1 MPKVTVEHEQQQ
13 RQKIL
18 RAAVG
23 CFCQRGYHNTSVQH
37 ICDEAGLSKGGLYT
51 YFKSK
56 EQILAAVVKESFIGG
71 LEQAIE
77 TAGAGAT
84 ALDKLDRVATL
95 VIERLSTDDLHAVS
109 SPQLFL
115 EIWAAASKN
124 PRLRAL
130 CVEGYDRWKAFLTDL
145 LREGQAH
152 RQIKRDVDPR
162 ALAAVLVAAFD
173 GLSMQ
178 ENLTRTRVDWQ
189 RIMQTLRQA
198 LGEGIL
204 TAEGIQTGGGTP
216 AR

>member
-1 MPKVTVEHEQQQ
+1 MPKVSVEHEQQQ

-23 CFCQRGYHNTSVQH
+23 CFCRRGYHNTSVQD

-56 EQILAAVVKESFIGG
+56 EQIFAAVVKESFIGG

-95 VIERLSTDDLHAVS
+95 VIERLSTDDLHALS

-124 PRLRAL
+124 SRLRAL

-152 RQIKRDVDPR
+152 RQIKPDVDPR

-189 RIMQTLRQA
+189 QIMQTLRQA
-198 LGEGIL
+198 LGEGVL

>member
-1 MPKVTVEHEQQQ
+1 MPKVTVEHGQQQ
-13 RQKIL
+13 RKKIL

-23 CFCQRGYHNTSVQH
+23 CFCQRGYHNTSVQD

-95 VIERLSTDDLHAVS
+95 VIERLSSDDLHAVS

-124 PRLRAL
+124 SRLRAL
-130 CVEGYDRWKAFLTDL
+130 CAEGYERWKAFLTDL

-152 RQIKRDVDPR
+152 RQIKPDVDPR

-198 LGEGIL
+198 MGEGIL
-204 TAEGIQTGGGTP
+204 TAEGIQAGGGTP

>member
-1 MPKVTVEHEQQQ
+1 MPKVTAEHEQQQ
-13 RQKIL
+13 RRKIL

-23 CFCQRGYHNTSVQH
+23 CFCQRGYHSTSVQD

-77 TAGAGAT
+77 TAGGGAT

-124 PRLRAL
+124 SRLRAQ
-130 CVEGYDRWKAFLTDL
+130 CVDGYERWKAFLTDL

-152 RQIKRDVDPR
+152 GQIKPDVDPR
-162 ALAAVLVAAFD
+162 ALASVLVAAFD

-198 LGEGIL
+198 MGEGIL
-204 TAEGIQTGGGTP
+204 TVEGIQAGRDTP